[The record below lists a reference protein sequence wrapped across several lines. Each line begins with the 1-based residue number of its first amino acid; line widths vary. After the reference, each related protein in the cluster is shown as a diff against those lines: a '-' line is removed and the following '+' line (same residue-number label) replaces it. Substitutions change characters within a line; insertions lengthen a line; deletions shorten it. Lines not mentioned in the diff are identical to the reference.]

1 MAVKACGLPVCFTRR
16 GLPVEGFALRL
27 LRCLALFLLCPCLC
41 SCFDT
46 DAGRRT
52 QIPEVSVLE
61 IVPRSVPLRA
71 ELSARVSAFRKA
83 EVRPQVSGILMRQLF
98 REGSLVQEGQSLYKI
113 DPATYEAAVA
123 SARAEVAR
131 GEARLHAAALTRQR
145 RRALLGVNAVSKQAY
160 EDADAEYLQA
170 QADLDA
176 GKAALRAAQ
185 IQLRYTDVLA
195 PITGRIGKS
204 SVTQGALVTANQAS
218 PLAVIQQ
225 LDPVYVDMTR
235 SILPMLQLRE
245 RFAKGVIT
253 RPENGVTPVR
263 LVLENHAA
271 YPLEGE
277 LQFAD
282 ISVDESTGMVLL
294 RAVFP
299 NPDGVLLPG
308 MYVRAI
314 VEEGVEENA
323 LLVPQLAVRRNAKGE
338 ASVFVLTAQGT
349 VEERAVDATERVGTD
364 WLVRK
369 GLVAG
374 ENVVVQGLQRLRHGM
389 HVKAHILPQTVD
401 AKAASTP

>member
-1 MAVKACGLPVCFTRR
+1 MKACGLPVCFTGL

-46 DAGRRT
+46 DTGRRSRV
-52 QIPEVSVLE
+52 PEVTVQE
-61 IVPRSVPLRA
+61 IAPRSVPLRA

-83 EVRPQVSGILMRQLF
+83 EVRPQVGGILMRQLF

-253 RPENGVTPVR
+253 RPENGVTHVR
-263 LVLENHAA
+263 LVLENQTV
-271 YPLEGE
+271 YPLQGE

-299 NPDGVLLPG
+299 NPEGVLLPG

-338 ASVFVLTAQGT
+338 ASVFVLTAQDT

-369 GLVAG
+369 GLAAG
-374 ENVVVQGLQRLRHGM
+374 EKVVVQGLQRLRHGM
-389 HVKAHILPQTVD
+389 HVKVHILPQTVD

>member
-1 MAVKACGLPVCFTRR
+1 M
-16 GLPVEGFALRL
+16 EGFALRL

>member
-1 MAVKACGLPVCFTRR
+1 M
-16 GLPVEGFALRL
+16 EGFALRL

-263 LVLENHAA
+263 LVLENQAA

-374 ENVVVQGLQRLRHGM
+374 ESVVVQGLQRLRHGM

>member
-1 MAVKACGLPVCFTRR
+1 M
-16 GLPVEGFALRL
+16 
-27 LRCLALFLLCPCLC
+27 
-41 SCFDT
+41 
-46 DAGRRT
+46 
-52 QIPEVSVLE
+52 
-61 IVPRSVPLRA
+61 
-71 ELSARVSAFRKA
+71 
-83 EVRPQVSGILMRQLF
+83 
-98 REGSLVQEGQSLYKI
+98 
-113 DPATYEAAVA
+113 
-123 SARAEVAR
+123 
-131 GEARLHAAALTRQR
+131 
-145 RRALLGVNAVSKQAY
+145 
-160 EDADAEYLQA
+160 
-170 QADLDA
+170 
-176 GKAALRAAQ
+176 
-185 IQLRYTDVLA
+185 
-195 PITGRIGKS
+195 
-204 SVTQGALVTANQAS
+204 
-218 PLAVIQQ
+218 
-225 LDPVYVDMTR
+225 
-235 SILPMLQLRE
+235 
-245 RFAKGVIT
+245 
-253 RPENGVTPVR
+253 
-263 LVLENHAA
+263 
-271 YPLEGE
+271 
-277 LQFAD
+277 QFAD

>member
-1 MAVKACGLPVCFTRR
+1 M
-16 GLPVEGFALRL
+16 EGFALRL

-263 LVLENHAA
+263 LVLENQAA

>member
-1 MAVKACGLPVCFTRR
+1 M
-16 GLPVEGFALRL
+16 EGFALRL

-245 RFAKGVIT
+245 RFAKG
-253 RPENGVTPVR
+253 
-263 LVLENHAA
+263 HACA
-271 YPLEGE
+271 SGSRKPGS
-277 LQFAD
+277 
-282 ISVDESTGMVLL
+282 ISAGGRV
-294 RAVFP
+294 AVC
-299 NPDGVLLPG
+299 
-308 MYVRAI
+308 
-314 VEEGVEENA
+314 
-323 LLVPQLAVRRNAKGE
+323 
-338 ASVFVLTAQGT
+338 
-349 VEERAVDATERVGTD
+349 
-364 WLVRK
+364 
-369 GLVAG
+369 
-374 ENVVVQGLQRLRHGM
+374 RHLGG
-389 HVKAHILPQTVD
+389 
-401 AKAASTP
+401 